1 MHVCHAWNARVDSLV
16 DWLMDW
22 LTGWLIDWLIDWL
35 KNVLPRNCNP
45 RLKQGSIVVL
55 SHAGSLD
62 FIAGAGDKRRA
73 WPGVVKG
80 QYPQR
85 SDRECLGTRQSLIC
99 LSPRLCQLESMR
111 FEVMQITSNCQNSI
125 VFNAWLSPCALWGLS
140 FEWSHQRISS
150 TDSKVRVT
158 SQNSIKHSGSERVN
172 TPQEKRGVNNP
183 TTPQRATRTTSLTL
197 KAVGKRETSACSVL

>member
-1 MHVCHAWNARVDSLV
+1 MR
-16 DWLMDW
+16 
-22 LTGWLIDWLIDWL
+22 
-35 KNVLPRNCNP
+35 
-45 RLKQGSIVVL
+45 
-55 SHAGSLD
+55 
-62 FIAGAGDKRRA
+62 GAGDKRRA

-150 TDSKVRVT
+150 SDSKVRVT
-158 SQNSIKHSGSERVN
+158 SQNSIKHSGSERDN

-197 KAVGKRETSACSVL
+197 KAVQERNLCLQCTLREVPSPSGHATLLWMKRCEDDKKIVVAEEEKLK

>member
-1 MHVCHAWNARVDSLV
+1 MR
-16 DWLMDW
+16 
-22 LTGWLIDWLIDWL
+22 
-35 KNVLPRNCNP
+35 
-45 RLKQGSIVVL
+45 
-55 SHAGSLD
+55 
-62 FIAGAGDKRRA
+62 GAGDKRRA

-111 FEVMQITSNCQNSI
+111 FEVMLITSNCQNSI

-172 TPQEKRGVNNP
+172 TPQEKRGVSNP

-197 KAVGKRETSACSVL
+197 KAVQERNLCLQCTLREVPSPSGHTTLLWMKRCEDDTKIGVAEEEKLK